1 MDETATTLSHYEISL
16 LLFALQGGNAAPV
29 PDAES
34 CEEACPVVESV
45 EELLCGGTIN
55 AEQQLVRHLNNH
67 LREALIECGM
77 FELMAT
83 AQLGGRAASLEDP
96 ERLQQVN
103 ERLDA
108 WTCQI
113 KLDDTEQRLL
123 YESVSRLARS
133 SWITM
138 PRTMWRLKKKLKAT

>member
-1 MDETATTLSHYEISL
+1 MQASDVTFCHHEISL
-16 LLFALQGGNAAPV
+16 LLFALEGGKALV
-29 PDAES
+29 SPDVDS

-45 EELLCGGTIN
+45 EELLCGGTIDLKK
-55 AEQQLVRHLNNH
+55 QLIRHLNNH

-83 AQLGGRAASLEDP
+83 VQQGATQSGSIEERAQLERANQ
-96 ERLQQVN
+96 RLA
-103 ERLDA
+103 L

-113 KLDDTEQRLL
+113 KFDDEERRLL
-123 YESVSRLARS
+123 DQALSRLSRA

-138 PRTMWRLKKKLKAT
+138 PRTMWRLKRKLKQ